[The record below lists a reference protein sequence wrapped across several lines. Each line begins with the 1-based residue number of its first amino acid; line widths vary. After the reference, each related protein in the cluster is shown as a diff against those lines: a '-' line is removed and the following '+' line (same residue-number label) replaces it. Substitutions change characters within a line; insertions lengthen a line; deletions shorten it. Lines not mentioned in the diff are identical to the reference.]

1 MLKSSPLPSGPASRF
16 SFPPSSFDGSRKPGF
31 RGGQSCYSQPR
42 RYLFYFWVSWRTGR
56 IASSSK
62 PSRRSFH
69 SHRQCLHPGLTEPAL
84 PGGLRPAKN
93 HRSKLRSIYHTRQ
106 IGSATATADGH
117 RALTLTAV
125 YRILRIRAVSRR
137 VTLPNREHL
146 CRFRRPRKSGTTES
160 GSTGTTPNFTS
171 FLTSLATAPPSSKV
185 SAAMKPSR
193 VRLSSAF

>member
-93 HRSKLRSIYHTRQ
+93 HRIKLRSIYHTRQ
-106 IGSATATADGH
+106 IGSAKATVDGH
-117 RALTLTAV
+117 GALTLTAA
-125 YRILRIRAVSRR
+125 YRILRFRAAPREWHFRTGSIYADSGDRENLAQRKVDQLGRRQTSRPFSRR
-137 VTLPNREHL
+137 ELRL
-146 CRFRRPRKSGTTES
+146 RRLRRYP
-160 GSTGTTPNFTS
+160 
-171 FLTSLATAPPSSKV
+171 LL
-185 SAAMKPSR
+185 
-193 VRLSSAF
+193 